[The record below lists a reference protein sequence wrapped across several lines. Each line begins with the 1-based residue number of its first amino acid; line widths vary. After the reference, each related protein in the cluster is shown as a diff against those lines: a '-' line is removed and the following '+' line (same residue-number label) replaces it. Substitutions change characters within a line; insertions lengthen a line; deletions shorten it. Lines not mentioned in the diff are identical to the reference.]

1 MRFHSNVTL
10 FNMGRISLLGNFDTG
25 CVIGLTKAEVEIC
38 QQMFCGSVPAERIR
52 AVDVEFLERL
62 EEGSFFAPA
71 EHVQGL
77 DVAYLHVTQK
87 CNLNC
92 KGCYSDDDQRNT
104 LVDASFGRICK
115 AIKELSDFGIQ
126 SLVISGGEPFLRDD
140 LVEIVSYA
148 KTNCGIPSVAVL
160 TNGTHLDEAV
170 LKRLAPIIDLL
181 SVSFD
186 GCSEEAVAYIR
197 GEQRFR
203 QLVNAVQSIK
213 KAGISAHIIPT
224 IHSKNVKDIED
235 YVRLASELG
244 VTLNFSLLSCGLD
257 AEMEPL
263 LLKEEDLIELAKN
276 VLHASEISVV
286 DFLDSPVGVD
296 LSVKK
301 KCGAGS
307 RLISVAA
314 DGRVFPC
321 HMLHYDEFCLGNLFS
336 ESLGAILAKE
346 QNLCFQDALEEG
358 CSEKGRCKY
367 GALCGGG
374 CVARSFLVNG
384 NLNGLDPY
392 CGLSKRYFELL
403 ESKFD
408 AMLDS

>member
-25 CVIGLTKAEVEIC
+25 CVIGLTKVEVEIC
-38 QQMFCGSVPAERIR
+38 QQMFCGSVSAERIR
-52 AVDVEFLERL
+52 AVDMEFLERL

-160 TNGTHLDEAV
+160 TNGTRLGEAV

-244 VTLNFSLLSCGLD
+244 
-257 AEMEPL
+257 
-263 LLKEEDLIELAKN
+263 
-276 VLHASEISVV
+276 
-286 DFLDSPVGVD
+286 
-296 LSVKK
+296 
-301 KCGAGS
+301 
-307 RLISVAA
+307 
-314 DGRVFPC
+314 
-321 HMLHYDEFCLGNLFS
+321 
-336 ESLGAILAKE
+336 
-346 QNLCFQDALEEG
+346 
-358 CSEKGRCKY
+358 
-367 GALCGGG
+367 
-374 CVARSFLVNG
+374 
-384 NLNGLDPY
+384 
-392 CGLSKRYFELL
+392 
-403 ESKFD
+403 
-408 AMLDS
+408 